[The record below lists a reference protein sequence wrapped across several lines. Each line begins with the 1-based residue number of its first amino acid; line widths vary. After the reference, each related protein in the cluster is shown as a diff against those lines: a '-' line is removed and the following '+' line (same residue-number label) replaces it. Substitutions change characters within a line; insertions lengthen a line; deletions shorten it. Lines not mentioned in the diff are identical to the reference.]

1 MPDFSIY
8 LDLSWDSWHSDNST
22 KNTHTHTH
30 THTHT
35 KTVYKN
41 NEPYTVHEYSLCI
54 NCLQ

>member
-1 MPDFSIY
+1 MPDFPIF

-35 KTVYKN
+35 QKKN
-41 NEPYTVHEYSLCI
+41 SLQEQWALHCTWV
-54 NCLQ
+54 